1 MNHGKRHR
9 IAESFTK
16 AADTYEEFA
25 WVQKQTAKKLTTL
38 LLTDRD
44 ISLILEAG
52 CGTGFYTGLLNSM
65 YPNARIIALDI
76 APGMVQTASER
87 FRTCKSIE
95 FINAD
100 AEHLPLRPG
109 RNFDLVTSNGVFQW
123 FGQLERSLTCLK
135 NLLGPG
141 GIFAISLFG
150 NRTLTE
156 LATAIRYGINEEVN
170 IVAASFPDIGKIQ
183 EVTSR
188 LFSNVEIEERSVVR
202 TYPDL
207 PAMLRALKMT
217 GVVPAGTKPV
227 IRTRGQ
233 IKSIERE
240 YMASYGAITAS
251 YHAIFIRAHA

>member
-9 IAESFTK
+9 IAESFTR
-16 AADTYEEFA
+16 AADTYENFA
-25 WVQKQTAKKLTTL
+25 WVQKQTGRKLATL
-38 LLTDRD
+38 LPTDRD

-52 CGTGFYTGLLNSM
+52 CGTGFYTGLLNHT
-65 YPNARIIALDI
+65 YPGARIIALDI
-76 APGMVQTASER
+76 AHGMVQTASER
-87 FRTCKSIE
+87 FRTHKSIE

-109 RNFDLVTSNGVFQW
+109 QSFDLVTSNGVFQW
-123 FGQLERSLTCLK
+123 FGQLEASLTCLK
-135 NLLGPG
+135 DILVPG

-156 LATAIRYGINEEVN
+156 LATAIRYGINKKAN
-170 IVAASFPDIGKIQ
+170 IAAASFPDIKKIQ

-188 LFSNVEIEERSVVR
+188 LFPDVEIEERSVVR

-217 GVVPAGTKPV
+217 GVVPAGTTPV
-227 IRTRGQ
+227 IRTKGQ
-233 IKSIERE
+233 IKRIERE
-240 YMASYGAITAS
+240 YMASYGAIRAS
-251 YHAIFIRAHA
+251 YHTIFIKAHT